1 MAWAVLCGRLKAE
14 AAMQG
19 DNAAG
24 EIVIVATLETGL
36 DHHVFQRVL
45 VGMHANALGQVA
57 IAFGVV
63 SVPMAGSKLNE

>member
-1 MAWAVLCGRLKAE
+1 
-14 AAMQG
+14 MQG

-57 IAFGVV
+57 IAWLVLLYLYRKNTFL
-63 SVPMAGSKLNE
+63 KT